1 MTNFTDDLETWMT
14 NMPPP
19 LKNIPIINLA
29 IPGKN
34 QSLPQINN
42 SLIK

>member
-14 NMPPP
+14 NMPPT

-29 IPGKN
+29 IPGK
-34 QSLPQINN
+34 SQIIQ
-42 SLIK
+42 LKIFK